1 MPSEEESRLRPVFD
15 EAVAARHAGDY
26 PRAIELGER
35 ILAELEGEEPR
46 LRASTHAELGAS
58 HLFGSK
64 SYARAEEH
72 YGKAAAIQPGAEL
85 FSLGLFH
92 ALVHQQNWQA
102 ALEEMCRFL
111 ALRPSAEY
119 GFLLQS
125 DGFAEKAFVHPAE
138 RALVSRAHALLRD
151 WASKPGSS

>member
-1 MPSEEESRLRPVFD
+1 MPSDEESRLRPVFD

-26 PRAIELGER
+26 PRAIELCEQ
-35 ILAELEGEEPR
+35 ILSALEGEEPR

-58 HLFGSK
+58 HLFGTK
-64 SYARAEEH
+64 SFARAEEH

-92 ALVHQQNWQA
+92 ALVHQQNWRA
-102 ALEEMCRFL
+102 ALDEMCRFL
-111 ALRPSAEY
+111 TLRPSEEY

-125 DGFAEKAFVHPAE
+125 DGFAEQAFVHQDE
-138 RALVSRAHALLRD
+138 RALVRRAHQLLRN
-151 WASKPGSS
+151 WAAPRS

>member
-26 PRAIELGER
+26 PRAIELCER
-35 ILAELEGEEPR
+35 ILAGLAGDEPR

-58 HLFGSK
+58 HLFGTR

-72 YGKAAAIQPGAEL
+72 YGRAAAIQPGAEL

-92 ALVHQQNWQA
+92 ALVHQQNWRA
-102 ALEEMCRFL
+102 ALTEMCRFL
-111 ALRPSAEY
+111 ALRPSEEY

-125 DGFAEKAFVHPAE
+125 DGFAEQAFVHPAE
-138 RALVSRAHALLRD
+138 RALVRRAHELLRT
-151 WASKPGSS
+151 WSTPPS

>member
-1 MPSEEESRLRPVFD
+1 MASEEESRLRPVFD
-15 EAVAARHAGDY
+15 EAVAARHAGDHV
-26 PRAIELGER
+26 RAIALCEQ

-46 LRASTHAELGAS
+46 LRASTHAELGAN
-58 HLFGSK
+58 HLFGTR

-92 ALVHQQNWQA
+92 ALVHQQNWMA
-102 ALEEMCRFL
+102 ALGEMCRFL
-111 ALRPSAEY
+111 ALRPSEEY

-125 DGFAEKAFVHPAE
+125 DGFAEQAFVRQEE
-138 RALVSRAHALLRD
+138 RALVRRAHQLLRN
-151 WASKPGSS
+151 WTPPS

>member
-1 MPSEEESRLRPVFD
+1 MFD

-26 PRAIELGER
+26 PRAIELCEQ
-35 ILAELEGEEPR
+35 ILSALEGDEPR

-58 HLFGSK
+58 HLFGTK
-64 SYARAEEH
+64 SFARAEEH

-92 ALVHQQNWQA
+92 ALVHQQNWRA
-102 ALEEMCRFL
+102 ALDEMCRFL
-111 ALRPSAEY
+111 TLRPSDEY

-125 DGFAEKAFVHPAE
+125 DGFAEQAFVQQEE
-138 RALVSRAHALLRD
+138 RALVRRAHQLLRN
-151 WASKPGSS
+151 WARPSS

>member
-26 PRAIELGER
+26 PRAIELCEQ
-35 ILAELEGEEPR
+35 ILSALEGEEPR

-58 HLFGSK
+58 HLFGTRSF
-64 SYARAEEH
+64 ARAEEH

-92 ALVHQQNWQA
+92 ALVHQQNWRA
-102 ALEEMCRFL
+102 ALGEMCRFL
-111 ALRPSAEY
+111 TLRPSEEY

-125 DGFAEKAFVHPAE
+125 DGFAEQAFVHTDE
-138 RALVSRAHALLRD
+138 RALVRRAHQLLRN
-151 WASKPGSS
+151 WSAPRS